1 MRSLPLAA
9 AAAVVLALAGC
20 ASAVTLPPADEA
32 SDPGCASVIVA
43 LPEALGDQSLPEP
56 LERRDTTG
64 QATAAFGTPS
74 AVTLRCGMPEPAPS
88 TERCV
93 TLGEGDRAV
102 DWLQVAAEDDVYT
115 FVTYGRSPTTE
126 VVIDTGVVS
135 AVTAL
140 EGVSSA
146 VARTDRTSACT

>member
-20 ASAVTLPPADEA
+20 ASAVTLPPAEDA
-32 SDPGCASVIVA
+32 ADPACASVIVS
-43 LPEALGDQSLPEP
+43 LGQGLGDQSLTEP

-64 QATAAFGTPS
+64 QGTAAFGNPS

-88 TERCV
+88 TARCITV
-93 TLGEGDRAV
+93 GEV
-102 DWLQVAAEDDVYT
+102 DWLEVAAEENVWT
-115 FVTYGRSPTTE
+115 FVTYGRSPATE
-126 VVIDTGVVS
+126 VVIDTNAVS

-140 EGVSSA
+140 EGLSSA
-146 VARTDRTSACT
+146 VARTDRTGACS

>member
-9 AAAVVLALAGC
+9 AAVLALTGC
-20 ASAVTLPPADEA
+20 ASAVTLPPAEEA
-32 SDPGCASVIVA
+32 SDPGCASVVVS
-43 LPEALGDQSLPEP
+43 LGQAIGDRSLPQP

-64 QATAAFGTPS
+64 QGTAAFGNPS

-88 TERCV
+88 TDRCITV
-93 TLGEGDRAV
+93 GDV
-102 DWLQVAAEDDVYT
+102 DWLEVAAEESVWT
-115 FVTYGRSPTTE
+115 FVSYGRSPATE
-126 VVIDTGVVS
+126 VVIDTSVVS

-146 VARTDRTSACT
+146 VARTERVGACT

>member
-9 AAAVVLALAGC
+9 AAAVVLALTGC
-20 ASAVTLPPADEA
+20 ASAVTLPPAEDA
-32 SDPGCASVIVA
+32 SDPGCASVVVSLADAIG
-43 LPEALGDQSLPEP
+43 EQSLPEP

-64 QATAAFGTPS
+64 QGTAAFGNPS

-88 TERCV
+88 TDRCITV
-93 TLGEGDRAV
+93 GEV
-102 DWLQVAAEDDVYT
+102 DWLEVAAEDDVWT
-115 FVTYGRSPTTE
+115 FVSYGRSPATE
-126 VVIDTGVVS
+126 VVIDTSVVS

-146 VARTDRTSACT
+146 VARTERDGACS